1 MSKSRGCKKGNI
13 VFQTQTN
20 LIFSY
25 LTANNTKSE
34 AENIVKLILDDIVS
48 VASADSAYIIRK
60 LLEKI
65 VELSQEK
72 VAKQKHTGKRVG
84 KKTFHEWTSKYP
96 WLIGKAG

>member
-1 MSKSRGCKKGNI
+1 MSKPRGCKKGNI

-25 LTANNTKSE
+25 LTASNTKSE

-65 VELSQEK
+65 VKLSQEK
-72 VAKQKHTGKRVG
+72 VAKKNTPGNALERKHFMNGLANIRG
-84 KKTFHEWTSKYP
+84 
-96 WLIGKAG
+96 